1 VGQAKVEFG
10 NTEGAYAISS
20 DFCRIFNDDMNEL
33 VRLAYLLT
41 GDVERA
47 EQCFVAG
54 LEDCSGSN
62 RVFREWAQSWAR
74 RAVIQNAIRLV
85 DPSRNAGG
93 RLNAGSR
100 VDESVLNGEN
110 AKLAPILGLNSL
122 ERFVF
127 VLSVLEKYS
136 DQDCATLLGRSRRD
150 IVAARSQAMK
160 HFARLSGAL
169 PATHAEKDSGL
180 SFFPRTL
187 FANSA

>member
-1 VGQAKVEFG
+1 MGQAKVVFG

-41 GDVERA
+41 GNVEKA

-62 RVFREWAQSWAR
+62 RVFREWARSWAR
-74 RAVIQNAIRLV
+74 RAVIQNAIRTV
-85 DPSRNAGG
+85 DPSQ
-93 RLNAGSR
+93 NAGSR
-100 VDESVLNGEN
+100 LNGSSIDESVLNGEN
-110 AKLAPILGLNSL
+110 AKLAPVLGLNSL

-150 IVAARSQAMK
+150 IVAVRNKAMQN
-160 HFARLSGAL
+160 FAVLSGAL
-169 PATHAEKDSGL
+169 PPQDGKESKLG
-180 SFFPRTL
+180 FFPRTL